1 MTKFKAKHVILA
13 VGLMAALPIEQSL
26 AHDDVSGLPADV
38 AARMTVMTQIKDA
51 MAPLGGMAKGAVV
64 FDADAAQAAVA
75 SLLDASE
82 RTAAAFEANVSDP
95 KSEALPAIWENWD
108 DFVAKADDLT
118 FAAESWDVSSLDR
131 LRAGMGNIGAACSAC
146 HKSYR
151 MKK

>member
-1 MTKFKAKHVILA
+1 MKVFKAKHMIMA
-13 VGLMAALPIEQSL
+13 VGLMAAIPVTQTM
-26 AHDDVSGLPADV
+26 AHEDTAGLPAEV
-38 AARMTVMTQIKDA
+38 AARMAVMTQIKDA
-51 MAPLGGMAKGAVV
+51 MAPLGGMAKGAVE
-64 FDADAAQAAVA
+64 FDAAVAQAAVA

-82 RTAAAFEANVSDP
+82 RTAAVFEANVSDP

-118 FAAESWDVSSLDR
+118 FAAEGWDVSSLDS

-146 HKSYR
+146 HKAYR